1 MGFALVGL
9 WRGFSDS
16 NGYFRLNL
24 PALIREFLDLVRCL
38 LGWNFNKKKFLS
50 LMAVNPGE
58 TDHGGGSRVTPRYQT
73 PFRRSG
79 QGS

>member
-24 PALIREFLDLVRCL
+24 PALVHEFLDLVRCL

-58 TDHGGGSRVTPRYQT
+58 TDHGGGSRVTPRHQT
-73 PFRRSG
+73 PFHRSR

>member
-1 MGFALVGL
+1 
-9 WRGFSDS
+9 
-16 NGYFRLNL
+16 
-24 PALIREFLDLVRCL
+24 LIREFLDLVRCL

-58 TDHGGGSRVTPRYQT
+58 TDHGGGSRVTLRYQT